1 MDVVARA
8 AQLQLGDF
16 PLQQLQELK
25 SKRASEE
32 KEKEG
37 PEARETEWECCKQ
50 RNCILISR
58 RKNPQ
63 SN

>member
-25 SKRASEE
+25 SEQASEE

-37 PEARETEWECCKQ
+37 PEAGETEWEC
-50 RNCILISR
+50 
-58 RKNPQ
+58 
-63 SN
+63 

>member
-25 SKRASEE
+25 SERASEE

-37 PEARETEWECCKQ
+37 PEAGETEWEC
-50 RNCILISR
+50 
-58 RKNPQ
+58 
-63 SN
+63 